1 MLTTKKPIFLFPL
14 LRTKEN
20 KNNQI
25 FKIIL
30 FDNNRLAKVRLFSE
44 PTKILDIFF
53 FSLNPQRF

>member
-53 FSLNPQRF
+53 FVRG